1 MNDNII
7 CVLLS
12 KNNTFVATE
21 TYNRFLDLPDEIYG
35 EFRLLETRGNVEVY
49 KNMKRNSTY
58 LKRILREV
66 K

>member
-1 MNDNII
+1 MREIV

-21 TYNRFLDLPDEIYG
+21 AYERFLDLPDKLYG
-35 EFRLLETRGNVEVY
+35 EFRLLEVRGNTEVY
-49 KNMKRNSTY
+49 KNMKRNATY
-58 LKRILREV
+58 LKQALREV